1 MTRLSEIRKGL
12 KDRIEQIEGLRVYA
26 TMPATPQSPAVAV
39 IPRTKS
45 RLSMDGDATYLFSV
59 WVYVNPQDLNR
70 AQTQIDEY
78 LSGEGP
84 RSIESIIDDD
94 PSLGGVVESTE
105 VIGWSEYAQMV
116 NVGDGTLLGARID
129 VEVLA

>member
-1 MTRLSEIRKGL
+1 MARLSEIRKGL
-12 KDRIEQIEGLRVYA
+12 KDRLEQIEGLRVYA
-26 TMPATPQSPAVAV
+26 TMPAAPQTPAAAV
-39 IPRTKS
+39 IPRSKQ
-45 RLSMDGDATYLFSV
+45 RLSMDGDATYLFQV

-78 LSGEGP
+78 LSDEGP
-84 RSIESIIDDD
+84 RSVESIIDDD
-94 PSLGGVVESTE
+94 PSLGGAAESAE
-105 VIGWSEYAQMV
+105 VTGWSEYAQLV